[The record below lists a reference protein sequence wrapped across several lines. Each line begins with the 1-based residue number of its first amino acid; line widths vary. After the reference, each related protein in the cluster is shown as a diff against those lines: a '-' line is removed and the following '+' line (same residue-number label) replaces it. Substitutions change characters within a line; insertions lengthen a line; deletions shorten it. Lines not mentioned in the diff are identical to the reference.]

1 MPLARIN
8 RNELYG
14 GLPWDPALGSPP
26 SDTTIVGTRAV
37 YTAIGTNSLMVV
49 SKLAAFGVTGSA
61 SILSEAVHSIADL
74 VSIGRH
80 APVHSIISHRC
91 CTIAVPQQ
99 THSVPRG
106 SKHMPQPAQILVV
119 RTKDFVQTT
128 LPDEKLQGNQCLLI
142 VGISQSLKEADAA
155 HPYGYA
161 TERYVWSLISGSS
174 PLNLPQHAP
183 RPTSNPWLVAFVRLR
198 PKNIAPT
205 KSRGQSLDFYL
216 SSAPRILNS

>member
-1 MPLARIN
+1 MAHDLSHTLTRAAPLFGGIKSLRTTIARYIPMPLARIN

-80 APVHSIISHRC
+80 APVHSINSHRC
-91 CTIAVPQQ
+91 CTIAVLQQ
-99 THSVPRG
+99 TQSVPRG
-106 SKHMPQPAQILVV
+106 SKHTPQLAQILVV
-119 RTKDFVQTT
+119 RTKDCS
-128 LPDEKLQGNQCLLI
+128 N
-142 VGISQSLKEADAA
+142 
-155 HPYGYA
+155 
-161 TERYVWSLISGSS
+161 
-174 PLNLPQHAP
+174 AP
-183 RPTSNPWLVAFVRLR
+183 A
-198 PKNIAPT
+198 
-205 KSRGQSLDFYL
+205 
-216 SSAPRILNS
+216 